1 MTLHLLEA
9 GSGRPIVLVH
19 GWPTNSNAWRGQL
32 AALSGR
38 HHVLAVDLPGFGSSP
53 PFVRPTMAALAAGVR
68 DLLDERRLED
78 VLLIGWSMGGCV
90 TFDYLRQ
97 FGSHRLRAIGIVD
110 VSPCLLPRPGWAHG
124 EGTPFD
130 AEGLAA
136 WSSPW
141 ATDPEAVVRDVYTIG
156 LADPV
161 RHAAELE
168 WLVQESLRADHAT
181 AMLALLDAFEQDYR
195 PLLAEIDVPALLL
208 YGAHSTSS
216 TPFLRTYL
224 EQTIPRARLEV
235 FAESGHCLMIEEAE
249 RFNRVVGEFADAT

>member
-19 GWPTNSNAWRGQL
+19 GWPTNSTAWQSQL
-32 AALSGR
+32 AALSPR

-53 PFVRPTMAALAAGVR
+53 PLARPTMAALAAGVR
-68 DLLDERRLED
+68 DLLDERQLED

-97 FGSHRLRAIGIVD
+97 FGPHRLRAIGIVD
-110 VSPCLLPRPGWAHG
+110 VSPCLLPQPGWAHG

-130 AEGLAA
+130 AAGLAA

-141 ATDPEAVVRDVYTIG
+141 ATDSEAVVRDVYTIG

-161 RHAAELE
+161 RHVAELE

-195 PLLAEIDVPALLL
+195 PLLPTIDVPALLL

-216 TPFLRTYL
+216 TPYLRDYL
-224 EQTIPRARLEV
+224 ARTIPKARLEV
-235 FAESGHCLMIEEAE
+235 FADSSHCLMIEEAE
-249 RFNRVVGEFADAT
+249 RFNRVVGAFADET

>member
-32 AALSGR
+32 EALSGG

-53 PFVRPTMAALAAGVR
+53 PLARPTMAALAASVR
-68 DLLDERRLED
+68 DLLDERQLED

-110 VSPCLLPRPGWAHG
+110 VSPCLLPHPGWAHG

-141 ATDPEAVVRDVYTIG
+141 AADPEAVVRDVYTIG

-168 WLVQESLRADHAT
+168 WLVQESLRADRAT

-195 PLLAEIDVPALLL
+195 PLLAGIDVPALLL

-216 TPFLRTYL
+216 TPYLRTYL
-224 EQTIPRARLEV
+224 EQAIPQARLEV

-249 RFNRVVGEFADAT
+249 RFNRVVGEFGDAT